1 MDIGMWPNVSI
12 ILSLKIN
19 GMFVKQFLFFIP
31 SLLLVASLYAQ
42 QGFLKAFDSNQQEVA
57 GFLDIV
63 NDNDTLVF
71 YGVTRDS
78 SGVWGTGFYQIDT
91 FGNVLNPDKTLTT
104 SYDSRKKIIKTSD
117 ESYAM
122 IGTTDGGNYF
132 LKVNKNLEL
141 LSYVYYPSN
150 IYTSNSS
157 LVEDGSGFLLVFAK
171 EQSNNSLSN
180 DVLLIKTDMSGQ
192 ELWRKE
198 YGTYVFGETPR
209 EIIKIN
215 NNYVIC
221 GSFLRAPA
229 EFGDHLLWS
238 SSYLLSIDS
247 SGNELWNWH
256 SDTTNIRG
264 SANRIFHLSDNS
276 WLYSGITWEW
286 NGGGYI
292 MRPMLVR
299 MDGNF
304 NVMWEKI
311 FGYLGAF
318 QGFQDLNETPD
329 GNFIVSGYADL
340 TPVID
345 YPKGIH
351 YKFSPEGDSI
361 WLRQDSVY
369 TGDQMRIMGT
379 AVLSSGS
386 VISIGY
392 TRYGPYG
399 ETGFI
404 MKLTPDGCLDT
415 LNCFPVANVE
425 NIENVNELML
435 YPNPVNNELN
445 VKFSHKGILRK
456 RIRIFDSTGRV
467 IIEEMSS
474 DESTKI
480 DVSNL
485 PSGAYYIEVLT
496 PKRKQINHF
505 VKIK

>member
-1 MDIGMWPNVSI
+1 MLMLPNRI
-12 ILSLKIN
+12 IFSVL
-19 GMFVKQFLFFIP
+19 FFLF
-31 SLLLVASLYAQ
+31 LTTLYAQ
-42 QGFLKAFDSNQQEVA
+42 QGFLKVFDDSPNDVA
-57 GFLDIV
+57 IFLDIV

-71 YGVTRDS
+71 YGVAQDS
-78 SGVWGTGFYQIDT
+78 FGVFGTGFYRIDT
-91 FGNVLNPDKTLTT
+91 FGNLLNKNVIIDPDKTLTT
-104 SYDSRKKIIKTSD
+104 SYDAYKKIIKTSD

-141 LSYVYYPSN
+141 LSYVYYPSS
-150 IYTSNSS
+150 IYTANTS
-157 LVEDGSGFLLVFAK
+157 LIEDGNGFLIVLAK
-171 EQSNNSLSN
+171 QQINNSLSD
-180 DVLLIKTDMSGQ
+180 DVLLIKTDTDGQ

-198 YGTYVFGETPR
+198 YGTYEFDESPN

-215 NNYVIC
+215 NNKYVIC
-221 GSFLRAPA
+221 GGYSRAPA
-229 EFGDHLLWS
+229 EFGDDRIWS

-264 SANRIFHLSDNS
+264 LANRIFHLSDNS

-286 NGGGYI
+286 NDGEYI

-299 MDGNF
+299 IDSNF
-304 NVMWEKI
+304 NVLWEQF

-340 TPVID
+340 TPAID

-361 WLRQDSVY
+361 WLRQDSMY
-369 TGDQMRIMGT
+369 AWDNMRVMGT

-386 VISIGY
+386 IISIGY
-392 TRYGPYG
+392 NQDGPYG

-404 MKLTPDGCLDT
+404 MKLNRDGCLDT
-415 LNCFPVANVE
+415 LNCFPAMVQNVDTE
-425 NIENVNELML
+425 VSALNI
-435 YPNPVNNELN
+435 YPNPAYENIKIELPI
-445 VKFSHKGILRK
+445 KGIRQK
-456 RIRIFDSTGRV
+456 RI
-467 IIEEMSS
+467 
-474 DESTKI
+474 KI
-480 DVSNL
+480 TNLQGQVVVDLKSLDGEVDVSRL
-485 PSGAYYIEVLT
+485 SPGFYSVEVVIKD
-496 PKRKQINHF
+496 KRFVGKF
-505 VKIK
+505 VKMKE